1 LHTVDSKMTSQSSQ
15 SSKSSSKS
23 NRSGFNIDE
32 GNTGS
37 GSSNKQRFSS
47 VYQYFTFDESK
58 NRWNCDYCE

>member
-1 LHTVDSKMTSQSSQ
+1 MTSQ

-47 VYQYFTFDESK
+47 VYQYSLLMNQKIVGIVIIVSK
-58 NRWNCDYCE
+58 

>member
-1 LHTVDSKMTSQSSQ
+1 MTSQSSQSSQ

-37 GSSNKQRFSS
+37 DSFNKQRFSS
-47 VYQYFTFDESK
+47 VYQYFTFDELK
-58 NRWNCDYCE
+58 NHWNCDYCE

>member
-1 LHTVDSKMTSQSSQ
+1 MTSQ

-23 NRSGFNIDE
+23 NRSSFNIDE

-37 GSSNKQRFSS
+37 GSFNKQRFSS